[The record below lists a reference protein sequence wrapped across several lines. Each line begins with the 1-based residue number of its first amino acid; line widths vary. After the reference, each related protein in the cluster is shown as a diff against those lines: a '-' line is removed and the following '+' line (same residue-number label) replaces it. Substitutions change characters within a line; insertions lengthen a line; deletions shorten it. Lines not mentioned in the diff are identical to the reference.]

1 MKDYLSPEEER
12 LLVQKIEQTLHALDE
27 PPPASLQPE
36 AITARLKRE
45 TAAVPPPSRRHKRW
59 AAAAASLAACIV
71 LGVAAFALLPLPG
84 LSRKE
89 IPPQSDPVPDAATC
103 SSVLPSDIGTDSLAS
118 TDAAE
123 GNASGDNA
131 HKESISDVP
140 NAPRDTRDTAAV
152 GQTTQPSVAAP
163 TAAATKTTAKGGAT
177 SKATTKHTAKA
188 TTGQVSGGLSL
199 LDEAQIAAYTAQNGL
214 VVDVRPSAAFEA
226 GHPDG
231 AVSLP
236 ADTAGEADLANLGGR
251 PLVLYGSEA
260 DCLRAANALTARG
273 CTVVGYFRDETQ

>member
-89 IPPQSDPVPDAATC
+89 TPPQSDPVPEAATC

-118 TDAAE
+118 TDAAV
-123 GNASGDNA
+123 GLPSIDNVRE
-131 HKESISDVP
+131 ESISDTP
-140 NAPRDTRDTAAV
+140 NASQDTNGTAAV
-152 GQTTQPSVAAP
+152 GQTTQQSVAAP
-163 TAAATKTTAKGGAT
+163 TAAATKTTAKAAT
-177 SKATTKHTAKA
+177 SKATTKHTAKP
-188 TTGQVSGGLSL
+188 TTGPADVGLPF
-199 LDEAQIAAYTAQNGL
+199 LDEEQIAAYAAQDGL
-214 VVDVRPSAAFEA
+214 IVDVRPSAAFEA